1 MARKNPSDTVEYNRI
16 RYLRLK
22 AEKKRYKVDK
32 TVKKGQRVFVGWGAI
47 SDVDLHFVDITLDQ
61 FFGKCPILRID
72 RHAYD
77 IFVKQQKKKKSKNKV
92 ANPTKSKDIKRR
104 RKNGNKN

>member
-1 MARKNPSDTVEYNRI
+1 MARRNLSDTIEYNRI

-22 AEKKRYKVDK
+22 AKKKRDKKVDK
-32 TVKKGQRVFVGWGAI
+32 TVKKGQRVLVGWGVI
-47 SDVDLHFVDITLDQ
+47 SDVNLHFIDVTLDQ

-77 IFVKQQKKKKSKNKV
+77 IFVKQQKKK
-92 ANPTKSKDIKRR
+92 R
-104 RKNGNKN
+104 RKK